1 MEANSISEET
11 RVEMMKELMRF
22 LKVAKEEKEDN
33 KKSKSPLTMD
43 NKVAEEEEKARTITH
58 KPSKKVC
65 KELEVKET
73 EMRTALLSS
82 EIWTS
87 ALDLLTISVTS
98 MRVPIPTTFILRKEA
113 PPTS

>member
-1 MEANSISEET
+1 
-11 RVEMMKELMRF
+11 MRF
-22 LKVAKEEKEDN
+22 LKVVKEEEEAS

-43 NKVAEEEEKARTITH
+43 NKVAEEEEEARTITH
-58 KPSKKVC
+58 KHSKKVC

-73 EMRTALLSS
+73 EMGTALLSS

-87 ALDLLTISVTS
+87 ALDLLTISMTS
-98 MRVPIPTTFILRKEA
+98 MRAPIPTISILRKEA

>member
-1 MEANSISEET
+1 
-11 RVEMMKELMRF
+11 MKELMRF

-43 NKVAEEEEKARTITH
+43 NKVAEEEEKEARTITH

-73 EMRTALLSS
+73 EMGTALLSS

-87 ALDLLTISVTS
+87 ALDLLTISMTL
-98 MRVPIPTTFILRKEA
+98 MKAPIPTTFILRKEA